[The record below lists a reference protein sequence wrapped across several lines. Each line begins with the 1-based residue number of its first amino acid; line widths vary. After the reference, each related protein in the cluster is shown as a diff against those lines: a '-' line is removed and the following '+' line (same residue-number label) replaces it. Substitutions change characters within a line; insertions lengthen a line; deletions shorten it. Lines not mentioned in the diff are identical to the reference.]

1 MVDLSPC
8 FEQLRQA
15 IRYVSE
21 EPTAGPEFVDGLR
34 KLLQY
39 RQDNWQ
45 RRLLEAEAQL
55 HEARKQLALM
65 EQPIEHDELK
75 EIASSLDDIARK
87 VDPDHTYEPTR
98 PALDDVQTMLS
109 QIRTQL
115 DAQIALAEAEQARLE
130 SEIQLRPLLE
140 TLEAQ
145 FDAQDRLFL
154 KEHEDFDVVQLFKS
168 MGLRIRTN
176 ESGDNDIVIHNRA
189 AGTLIVRPLPS
200 GTSDYAV
207 TNALWDHIVGSD

>member
-1 MVDLSPC
+1 
-8 FEQLRQA
+8 
-15 IRYVSE
+15 
-21 EPTAGPEFVDGLR
+21 
-34 KLLQY
+34 
-39 RQDNWQ
+39 
-45 RRLLEAEAQL
+45 
-55 HEARKQLALM
+55 M